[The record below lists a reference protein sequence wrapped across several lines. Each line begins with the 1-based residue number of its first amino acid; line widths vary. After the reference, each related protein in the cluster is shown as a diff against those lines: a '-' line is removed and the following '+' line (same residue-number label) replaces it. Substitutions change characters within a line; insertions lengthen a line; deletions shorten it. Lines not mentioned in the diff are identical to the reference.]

1 MSAPVT
7 FARGFT
13 TGAQLLAALER
24 RAGELGVPLTDYVRP
39 LTPKPADFIR
49 IMRRSQQPVRL
60 TFDRVEALLGGAPIP
75 PPNTRSRAQPHHDH
89 EPGPSSRMPD
99 RVDRDPCRYCGTR
112 GDIGCKHQ
120 VGAR

>member
-1 MSAPVT
+1 MIVPIT

-13 TGAQLLAALER
+13 TGAQLLAALEQ
-24 RAGELGVPLTDYVRP
+24 RAGELGLPLTDYVRP

-75 PPNTRSRAQPHHDH
+75 PAQTKSPAHPHLDKDS
-89 EPGPSSRMPD
+89 GRMPD

-120 VGAR
+120 IAAR